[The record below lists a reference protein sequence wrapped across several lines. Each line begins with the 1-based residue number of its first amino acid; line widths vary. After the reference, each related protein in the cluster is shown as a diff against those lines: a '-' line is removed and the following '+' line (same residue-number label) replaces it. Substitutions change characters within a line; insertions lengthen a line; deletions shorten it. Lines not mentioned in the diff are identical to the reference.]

1 MMFGG
6 GGGGAGF
13 AGGGKNA
20 AGFGGIP
27 KEMQDGARKFTDREP
42 TPVPRDVHFSV
53 SERPWNRP
61 LTFRTLFGLVKP
73 AIAGIFLLVVL
84 EVFGVQIGPKLV
96 QYAFDHGI
104 EKGDFGVVKLCVA
117 LYAGGVLLAIVAA
130 GLRISWSGRV
140 GERILSRLRTSV
152 FTHLQRQSLD
162 YYTRESDGVVMT
174 RMTSDIEALQTLFQ
188 ESFVSLTGQ
197 ILTMV
202 IAGVMMF
209 WTDAEMAG
217 ITLLVLVPPLL
228 ILTLWFRKAS
238 DVAYGAAR
246 NRIGLVIADLQEN
259 LSGIRVVTAYNRQRR
274 NRARHRTLVGR
285 YNDANIYASK
295 VSAIYGPGTE
305 LLGMATQVV
314 IVIVGGHMVLRGD
327 MTVGA
332 LFAFVLY
339 LSAFIQPLS
348 TMVQFYNSYQQGRAG
363 MLKLREI
370 FALEPSIL
378 EKPDAID
385 LPALRGEIELRDVTF
400 GYLPDKP
407 VLEHANLHFAPG
419 ETIAFVGPT
428 GAGKST
434 IAKLLARFYDPQ
446 SGAVLIDG
454 HDVRDLTLASLR
466 RQLGIVPQEGFL
478 FAGDIRDNIRFAHPD
493 ATDDEI
499 MEACRSI
506 GVDGFI
512 DRLPQGLDT
521 PCHERG
527 VTMSSGERQLVAL
540 ARAVMADPRVLILD
554 EATSNLDL
562 ATEAMIERAL
572 DVLLEGRTAILI
584 AHRLNTA
591 MRADRIVVVDHGSI
605 AGVGRHDELLE
616 TCPAYQQLYGAWSAG
631 DPHAE
636 VGAR

>member
-1 MMFGG
+1 MM
-6 GGGGAGF
+6 F
-13 AGGGKNA
+13 AGGGPHAGAKNA

-27 KEMQDGARKFTDREP
+27 REMQEGAKRFTDHEP
-42 TPVPRDVHFSV
+42 PPKERTIEFSI
-53 SERPWNRP
+53 SERPWRKP

-73 AIAGIFLLVVL
+73 AIAGILFLVAL
-84 EVFGVQIGPKLV
+84 ESFGVQVGPKLV
-96 QYAFDHGI
+96 QYALDHGV
-104 EKGDFGVVKLCVA
+104 EKGDFRVVQICAA
-117 LYAGGVLLAIVAA
+117 LYVVGVLVAIAA
-130 GLRISWSGRV
+130 GSARMAWSGRV
-140 GERILSRLRTSV
+140 GERILSRLRVSV
-152 FTHLQRQSLD
+152 FTHLQRQGLD
-162 YYTRESDGVVMT
+162 YYTKEADGVVMT
-174 RMTSDIEALQTLFQ
+174 RMTSDIEALQSLFQ

-197 ILTMV
+197 VLTMTF
-202 IAGVMMF
+202 AGTMMF
-209 WTDAEMAG
+209 LTNAKMAS
-217 ITLLVLVPPLL
+217 ITLFVLVPPLVL
-228 ILTLWFRKAS
+228 MTLWFRSAS
-238 DVAYGAAR
+238 DRGYLRAR
-246 NRIGLVIADLQEN
+246 NRVGRVIADLQEN

-274 NRARHRTLVGR
+274 NRDRHRTLVGQ
-285 YNDANIYASK
+285 YNDANIYAGK
-295 VSAIYGPGTE
+295 VGAIYGPGTE

-314 IVIVGGHMVLRGD
+314 IVVIGGNMVLRGE
-327 MTVGA
+327 MTVGG

-339 LSAFIQPLS
+339 LSAFIQPIS

-363 MLKLREI
+363 MIKLREI
-370 FALEPSIL
+370 FALEPTIG
-378 EKPDAID
+378 EKADAID
-385 LPALRGEIELRDVTF
+385 LPPLEGAIELRDVTF

-407 VLEHANLHFAPG
+407 VLRHANLRFEPG

-434 IAKLLARFYDPQ
+434 IAKLLGRFYDPQ
-446 SGAVLIDG
+446 EGAVLIDG
-454 HDVRDLTLASLR
+454 HDVRDVTVASLR

-478 FAGDIRDNIRFAHPD
+478 FAGDIRDNIRFARPD
-493 ATDDEI
+493 ASDEDI
-499 MEACRSI
+499 LAACRAI

-562 ATEAMIERAL
+562 ATEGMIERAL

-591 MRADRIVVVDHGSI
+591 MRADRIVVVDHGAI
-605 AGVGRHDELLE
+605 AGVGRHEDLLE
-616 TCPAYQQLYGAWSAG
+616 NCAPYRQLYAAWSAG

>member
-6 GGGGAGF
+6 GGGPF
-13 AGGGKNA
+13 TGGSRHG
-20 AGFGGIP
+20 GFGGIP
-27 KEMQDGARKFTDREP
+27 LEMQEGAKKFTDREP
-42 TPVPRDVHFSV
+42 VHEERDVVFSV
-53 SERPWNRP
+53 SERPWRKP

-84 EVFGVQIGPKLV
+84 EVVGVQAGPKLV

-104 EKGDFGVVKLCVA
+104 ETGDFGVVKLCAA
-117 LYAGGVLLAIVAA
+117 LYVAGVLLAIGASA
-130 GLRISWSGRV
+130 LRIAWSGRV
-140 GERILSRLRTSV
+140 GERILSRLRLSV

-162 YYTRESDGVVMT
+162 YYTREADGVIMT
-174 RMTSDIEALQTLFQ
+174 RMTSDIEALQALFQ

-197 ILTMV
+197 VLTMV
-202 IAGVMMF
+202 VAGTMMF
-209 WTDAEMAG
+209 LTDAEMAG
-217 ITLLVLVPPLL
+217 ITLFVLVPPLVAM
-228 ILTLWFRKAS
+228 TWWFRGAS
-238 DVAYGAAR
+238 DRGYSAAR
-246 NRIGLVIADLQEN
+246 TRIGLVIADLQEN
-259 LSGIRVVTAYNRQRR
+259 LSGIRVVTAYNRQHR
-274 NRARHRTLVGR
+274 NRQRHRTLAGR
-285 YNDANIYASK
+285 YNDANIYAGK
-295 VSAIYGPGTE
+295 VSAVYGPGTE

-314 IVIVGGHMVLRGD
+314 IVVIGGHMVLRGD

-339 LSAFIQPLS
+339 LSAFIQPIS

-370 FALEPSIL
+370 FALEPSIM
-378 EKPDAID
+378 ETPDAIE
-385 LPALRGEIELRDVTF
+385 LPPLRGEIELRDVTF

-407 VLEHANLHFAPG
+407 VLEHADLHFAPG

-454 HDVRDLTLASLR
+454 HDVRDVTLASLR

-478 FAGDIRDNIRFAHPD
+478 FAGDIRENIRFAHPD
-493 ATDDEI
+493 ATDDDI
-499 MEACRSI
+499 MAACRAI

-562 ATEAMIERAL
+562 ATEGMIERAL
-572 DVLLEGRTAILI
+572 DVLLGGRTAILI

-605 AGVGRHDELLE
+605 AGVGRHEELLE
-616 TCPAYQQLYGAWSAG
+616 TCPSYQRLYGAWSAG

>member
-1 MMFGG
+1 MMGYGGGGGFGG
-6 GGGGAGF
+6 GGG
-13 AGGGKNA
+13 KSQ

-27 KEMQDGARKFTDREP
+27 EEMQEGAARYTAKEPAPKDNDIEFT
-42 TPVPRDVHFSV
+42 V
-53 SERPWNRP
+53 SARPWRRE
-61 LTFRTLFGLVKP
+61 LSFRLLLGLVKP
-73 AIAGIFLLVVL
+73 SVVGVFLLVLL
-84 EVFGVQIGPKLV
+84 ETFGQQVGPKLV
-96 QYAFDHGI
+96 QYALDHGVTT
-104 EKGDFGVVKLCVA
+104 KDFGVVKVCAA
-117 LYAGGVLLAIVAA
+117 LYLASVVLVTLAGSTRIALA
-130 GLRISWSGRV
+130 GRV
-140 GERILSRLRTSV
+140 GERLLYKLRTAV
-152 FTHLQRQSLD
+152 FTHLQRLGLD
-162 YYTRESDGVVMT
+162 FYTKEADGVVMT
-174 RMTSDIEALQTLFQ
+174 RMTSDIEALQSLVQ
-188 ESFVSLTGQ
+188 EGFVMFAVQ
-197 ILTMV
+197 VLTMLF
-202 IAGVMMF
+202 AGTMMF
-209 WTDAEMAG
+209 AIDARMAV
-217 ITLLVLVPPLL
+217 ITLLVLVPPLAL
-228 ILTLWFRKAS
+228 LTLWFKAAS
-238 DVAYGAAR
+238 DRSYMAAR
-246 NRIGLVIADLQEN
+246 NRVGLVIADLQEN

-274 NRARHRTLVGR
+274 NRDRHRTLVGR
-285 YNDANIYASK
+285 YTDANVHAGKIT
-295 VSAIYGPGTE
+295 AIYSPGTE
-305 LLGMATQVV
+305 ALGLVTQAV
-314 IVIVGGHMVLRGD
+314 IVIVGGYMVRNGD
-327 MTVGA
+327 MTVGG

-339 LSAFIQPLS
+339 LNSFIQPIS
-348 TMVQFYNSYQQGRAG
+348 TMTQFYNSYQQGQAG
-363 MLKLREI
+363 LIKLREL
-370 FALEPSIL
+370 FALQPSVM

-385 LPALRGEIELRDVTF
+385 LPPMRGEIELRDVTF

-407 VLEHANLHFAPG
+407 VLEHADLHFAPG

-478 FAGDIRDNIRFAHPD
+478 FAGDIRENIRFAHPD
-493 ATDDEI
+493 ATDDAI
-499 MEACRSI
+499 MDACRSI

-562 ATEAMIERAL
+562 ATEGMIERAL
-572 DVLLEGRTAILI
+572 DVLLGGRTAILI

-605 AGVGRHDELLE
+605 AGVGPHDELLE
-616 TCPAYQQLYGAWSAG
+616 TCPSYQQLYAAWSAG